1 MTKEIKAPKLP
12 MQWSSGSK
20 DDKNSPRLYIQ
31 NQVDELVL
39 PISGGWG
46 YSVDDCVVIDKDDA
60 SVDTSLPFKGV
71 PIEYQFI
78 EKRIYAELIVF
89 KSEADRS
96 SGIQW
101 ELLSQMCEA
110 IDGKT
115 YDILDFKVTAY
126 KDNDWNYLKKDWADN
141 EGFKNNPSGLNNHT
155 EERDKRMYFYN
166 AQFWFDIT
174 SFHDGATEGE
184 NKTLGSYT
192 PEEKGTKYPRR

>member
-12 MQWSSGSK
+12 KQWTSGTD
-20 DDKNSPRLYIQ
+20 DDKNSPRIYIQ
-31 NQVDELVL
+31 NQLDKLVL

-60 SVDTSLPFKGV
+60 SVDPSVPFKGV

-89 KSEADRS
+89 KSEAERS

-126 KDNDWNYLKKDWADN
+126 KDDDWNYLKKDWVDN
-141 EGFKNNPSGLNNHT
+141 DGFKDNPSGLKNHT

-192 PEEKGTKYPRR
+192 PEKKGTKYPRR